1 MPRPAARPAVLQVLS
16 TEDGE
21 AVARGVV
28 QLARAL
34 VEAGWAAVVASPGGR
49 LERELAGCG
58 GVHVTL
64 PLDSRNPLTVF
75 ADVRRLARTVTE
87 RNVKLIHAHGP
98 LAGWTGAFAAKRA
111 KIGFMTTFHRV
122 QEGQN
127 HWLKRRF
134 NGVMTAGDR
143 VIAVSD
149 FIAEHIQEGYEVDGS
164 RVRIVRHGVDL
175 SAFDPAAVR
184 GHRIAALSERWQ
196 LGYERRVVILPG
208 RVERAKGHLVALE
221 AMARMK
227 RKDFLLLVV
236 GDLDSKSAYVREI
249 ERTILAKNLSDR
261 VHFGGHCDD
270 MAAAYMLADVVI
282 LPAVE
287 PEAFGRVAIEAQAMG
302 KPVVVSH
309 MGALP
314 ETVMP
319 ASTGWLIK
327 PDDPDELAW
336 ALDLALSMEGDVK
349 ERLAERAR
357 AFVVEELSI
366 EQMCR
371 RTIDIYRELVRNAP
385 RPATVAA

>member
-1 MPRPAARPAVLQVLS
+1 M
-16 TEDGE
+16 
-21 AVARGVV
+21 
-28 QLARAL
+28 
-34 VEAGWAAVVASPGGR
+34 
-49 LERELAGCG
+49 
-58 GVHVTL
+58 
-64 PLDSRNPLTVF
+64 
-75 ADVRRLARTVTE
+75 
-87 RNVKLIHAHGP
+87 
-98 LAGWTGAFAAKRA
+98 
-111 KIGFMTTFHRV
+111 
-122 QEGQN
+122 
-127 HWLKRRF
+127 
-134 NGVMTAGDR
+134 
-143 VIAVSD
+143 
-149 FIAEHIQEGYEVDGS
+149 
-164 RVRIVRHGVDL
+164 
-175 SAFDPAAVR
+175 
-184 GHRIAALSERWQ
+184 
-196 LGYERRVVILPG
+196 
-208 RVERAKGHLVALE
+208 
-221 AMARMK
+221 
-227 RKDFLLLVV
+227 LVV